1 MTSTPARTK
10 IYRLGGRFFR
20 VRIDQPEASASVLHE
35 GRWVWAPVPSSSII
49 RNPHAHEVSP
59 DELTGLPSS

>member
-1 MTSTPARTK
+1 MTSSAARTK

-20 VRIDQPEASASVLHE
+20 VRIDRPEASASVLHE

-59 DELTGLPSS
+59 EELAAFPPS